1 MQVGTVG
8 LIFLLVFGVNAL
20 WQAEY
25 TIGSVLLGIAFLT
38 LASMAIMHVSHN
50 HNIGANGISLA
61 VVLVYTYLIASGGID
76 NTGPLW
82 CYPLTMVIMLLQGF
96 RKGVIAVLVLLV
108 IAVLL
113 FFYPY
118 LHFVSA
124 DYSLSFKIRFIA
136 SFSALAVLSFIYEY
150 MRWRSTETYV
160 AMSQELDKASRT
172 DVLTGLANRRDMQ
185 DRLDAEYARFTRHDH
200 CFSVIMADLDHF
212 KLINDRYGHTV
223 GDDLL
228 VMMSHLFSSGVR
240 RQDVVS
246 RWGGEEFLILLPE
259 TRLDQAMLVAEK
271 LRYAAETV
279 DLSDLGVDDPISS
292 SFGVQSIS
300 ANENLYELIAEADR
314 MLYEAKRRGRNQVV
328 GTI

>member
-1 MQVGTVG
+1 
-8 LIFLLVFGVNAL
+8 
-20 WQAEY
+20 
-25 TIGSVLLGIAFLT
+25 
-38 LASMAIMHVSHN
+38 
-50 HNIGANGISLA
+50 
-61 VVLVYTYLIASGGID
+61 
-76 NTGPLW
+76 
-82 CYPLTMVIMLLQGF
+82 
-96 RKGVIAVLVLLV
+96 
-108 IAVLL
+108 
-113 FFYPY
+113 
-118 LHFVSA
+118 
-124 DYSLSFKIRFIA
+124 
-136 SFSALAVLSFIYEY
+136 
-150 MRWRSTETYV
+150 
-160 AMSQELDKASRT
+160 
-172 DVLTGLANRRDMQ
+172 
-185 DRLDAEYARFTRHDH
+185 
-200 CFSVIMADLDHF
+200 MADLDHF